1 MPTTQYR
8 PARILVVADEST
20 SRAFADDV
28 LTHAGY
34 VVDTAS
40 GGAEALTM
48 VEDEGSFDLFVIDVL
63 MPEMRGDELGRELLR
78 RQPHVKVLY
87 FNADADFLF
96 QQKKNVRWENE
107 AFLEHPFTRAELRKA
122 VSLLLFQHTHGPNED
137 SDDPSAAAQTM

>member
-1 MPTTQYR
+1 MPMTKYR
-8 PARILVVADEST
+8 PARILVVDDEST
-20 SRAFADDV
+20 SRTLADDV

-48 VEDEGSFDLFVIDVL
+48 VENEGSFDLFAIDVL

-78 RQPHVKVLY
+78 RQPNVKVLY

-107 AFLEHPFTRAELRKA
+107 AFLENPLTGAELRKA
-122 VSLLLFQHTHGPNED
+122 VSLLLFEHTHGPTED
-137 SDDPSAAAQTM
+137 PHDPSAPAQTM